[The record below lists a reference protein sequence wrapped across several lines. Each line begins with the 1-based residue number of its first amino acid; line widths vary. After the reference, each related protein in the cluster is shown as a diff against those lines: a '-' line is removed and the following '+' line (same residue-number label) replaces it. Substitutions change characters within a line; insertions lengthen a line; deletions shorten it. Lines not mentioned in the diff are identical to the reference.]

1 MRRVKIVGASQFV
14 KLLIMKSLVKTLSL
28 LLIFIFSCTPKSD
41 TVHGRWLVE
50 RVNFDFDERRNTPE
64 MISQIG
70 KEESNDELV
79 FKNDSVVYIKML
91 SYDGDYQYMI
101 NEYAEISFKNET
113 NGINKLGVLK
123 DGKIYS
129 EQNTAIGKMRVV
141 FVKDKK

>member
-1 MRRVKIVGASQFV
+1 
-14 KLLIMKSLVKTLSL
+14 
-28 LLIFIFSCTPKSD
+28 
-41 TVHGRWLVE
+41 
-50 RVNFDFDERRNTPE
+50 